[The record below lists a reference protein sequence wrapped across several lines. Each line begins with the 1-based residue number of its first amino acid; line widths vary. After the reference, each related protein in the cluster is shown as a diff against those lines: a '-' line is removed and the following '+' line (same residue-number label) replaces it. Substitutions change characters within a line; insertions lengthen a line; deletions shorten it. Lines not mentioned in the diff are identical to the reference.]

1 LDCPFCLNFILKQQ
15 KNKALYT
22 NKVKNVKKS
31 LILLFAKT
39 QIADILKIK
48 KVTIGE
54 IFKEGGIL
62 R

>member
-1 LDCPFCLNFILKQQ
+1 MDCPFCLNFILKQQ
-15 KNKALYT
+15 KNKVLYT